1 MKQIAFIVLFIFAL
15 VQAGPAVCYLVSDT
29 TSVFIVDE
37 EKGAEKI
44 DTAEKKEKKDFN
56 YFSLQA
62 NVLAYKVNTA
72 FQLAEK
78 IRLSPCLEKPT
89 PPPNFY

>member
-1 MKQIAFIVLFIFAL
+1 VKQIAVIFLFIFAL
-15 VQAGPAVCYLVSDT
+15 IQAGPAICSLYTDT
-29 TSVFIVDE
+29 TSVFMLDE

-44 DTAEKKEKKDFN
+44 DTAEKKEKKDYN

-78 IRLSPCLEKPT
+78 IRLSPCLEKLT
-89 PPPNFY
+89 PPPNFC